1 MKRVTKAIEKVPRR
15 VTVSS
20 DTVDAFIGRSMER
33 ARKLDRGVKLPF
45 EITLTFEDPSDLVRV
60 LSPER
65 LRLLGALRK
74 KPAPISELAVIL
86 KRDRKAVRRDVS
98 LLRAFGLVDARE
110 EPNPGHGLRRV
121 IEPRAAKYQL
131 IATI

>member
-1 MKRVTKAIEKVPRR
+1 MKQVTKAIEKVPRR

-20 DTVDAFIGRSMER
+20 ETVDAFIGRSLER
-33 ARKLDRGVKLPF
+33 ARKLDRGERLPV
-45 EITLTFEDPSDLVRV
+45 EITMTFEDPSDLVRV

-74 KPAPISELAVIL
+74 KPSPISALAATL

-98 LLRAFGLVDARE
+98 LLRAFGLVNARD
-110 EPNPGHGLRRV
+110 EPNPGHGRRRV
-121 IEPRAAKYQL
+121 IEPLAAKYRL
-131 IATI
+131 VATI